1 MQSTLST
8 RDSSKIAH
16 YNQQSQKY
24 LSFDHQLTLS
34 FVANKL
40 LSVEDLTQTL
50 DKLKKIINMFKLR
63 LESTYK
69 IFRLQKV
76 LEDSL
81 NILFEITANI
91 RYNFL
96 GGKRQLARENVKLMK
111 IL

>member
-8 RDSSKIAH
+8 RDSSKIAN

-24 LSFDHQLTLS
+24 LSFEDQLTLN
-34 FVANKL
+34 FIANKL

-50 DKLKKIINMFKLR
+50 NKLKKIILMFKFR

-69 IFRLQKV
+69 MFRLEKV

-81 NILFEITANI
+81 NILYEITANI

-96 GGKRQLARENVKLMK
+96 GGKR
-111 IL
+111 